1 VVSADRGECADA
13 ADSGKPPC
21 TLRVLDELQQY
32 IGNNADRTLRVQNV
46 VEACFA
52 LFGGRLL
59 FVDTGQSA
67 LQATPQLSKLQGR
80 YTVRVALSNTDVDK
94 VVRSVVLRRAPDR
107 VPDLRDVLEENS
119 GEIDRQLSRPR

>member
-1 VVSADRGECADA
+1 M
-13 ADSGKPPC
+13 
-21 TLRVLDELQQY
+21 
-32 IGNNADRTLRVQNV
+32 

-52 LFGGRLL
+52 RFGGRLL
-59 FVDTGQSA
+59 FVATGQSA
-67 LQATPQLSKLQGR
+67 PQATPQLSKLQGR